1 MRFSALRAVCLFFS
15 IFSSNCLVMILNFV
29 MIGCCNHFGFGNRL
43 VPNPDKI
50 FVISYNRG
58 TILCLWFTNWFPGK
72 FFYCIQIVNIE
83 ELFRKTSPWEL
94 IFFEERI
101 CGPAV
106 ACRLNRKRNDLHLKQ
121 MQIILDWTLRNLVI
135 YIYIWSL
142 QETANFSRGCE
153 WYDAVVA
160 RLQVSLINPLSLM
173 NQLFVLPSNCY
184 TFPGKLVTSFWL

>member
-1 MRFSALRAVCLFFS
+1 MATWSHAFFPRFEQFACFFFS

-50 FVISYNRG
+50 FVSSYNRG
-58 TILCLWFTNWFPGK
+58 TILCLWFTHWFPGK

-94 IFFEERI
+94 ILFEERI

-106 ACRLNRKRNDLHLKQ
+106 ACRLNRKRDNLHLKQ
-121 MQIILDWTLRNLVI
+121 MQIILDWTLRNVVI
-135 YIYIWSL
+135 YIHMIIARNCKFL
-142 QETANFSRGCE
+142 QRMWMIRCCRSSAAG
-153 WYDAVVA
+153 
-160 RLQVSLINPLSLM
+160 IPH
-173 NQLFVLPSNCY
+173 
-184 TFPGKLVTSFWL
+184 